1 MVPQLPAPGPSEA
14 TPTAGSN
21 GVVGVTVVAS
31 AANDLENSV
40 PSALLATHMS
50 LFSTLMLGG
59 EKPAATDCAVL
70 AEVEAHSPKAVKDV
84 LSWASG
90 RYAAR

>member
-1 MVPQLPAPGPSEA
+1 MAPQLPAPTPSA
-14 TPTAGSN
+14 VTPTAGGNS
-21 GVVGVTVVAS
+21 VVGVTVVAS
-31 AANDLENSV
+31 SAHDPDHSV

-50 LFSTLMLGG
+50 LFSTLMGA
-59 EKPAATDCAVL
+59 EKTAATDCAVL